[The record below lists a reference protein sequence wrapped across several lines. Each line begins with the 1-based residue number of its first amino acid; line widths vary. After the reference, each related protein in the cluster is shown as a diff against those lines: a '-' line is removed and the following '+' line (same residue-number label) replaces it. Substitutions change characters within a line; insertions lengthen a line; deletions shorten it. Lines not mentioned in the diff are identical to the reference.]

1 VIIVS
6 IATKYKKGS
15 GGKSNVHKK
24 ERAKKEMCK
33 KRRENIHLTRTQ
45 NGELST
51 EGVYGMYLHSGEYK
65 YLSD

>member
-1 VIIVS
+1 
-6 IATKYKKGS
+6 
-15 GGKSNVHKK
+15 
-24 ERAKKEMCK
+24 MCK

>member
-1 VIIVS
+1 MC
-6 IATKYKKGS
+6 KKKVGD
-15 GGKSNVHKK
+15 KM
-24 ERAKKEMCK
+24 EMCT